1 MSLVRVRVFKQIS
14 KAVTKK
20 EGPKDFL
27 DAPKI
32 VSFSQLPAVKKDI
45 IFGAAKGQLI
55 SKVNFKV
62 FYT

>member
-32 VSFSQLPAVKKDI
+32 VSFSQLPAVKNNIIFAAVRI
-45 IFGAAKGQLI
+45 IFGL
-55 SKVNFKV
+55 
-62 FYT
+62 